1 MSFADNVKSLR
12 ETKGITQAEL
22 AKRVGVTQP
31 TIAQY
36 EMGIKVPTI
45 VVGARLAEQLGTTC
59 EGLIGS
65 TGTEPPTTKRY

>member
-1 MSFADNVKSLR
+1 MSFADNVKRLR

-36 EMGIKVPTI
+36 EMGIKIPTI

-65 TGTEPPTTKRY
+65 TGTEPPTHN

>member
-1 MSFADNVKSLR
+1 MAFAENVKRLR
-12 ETKGITQAEL
+12 EGAGLTQAKLAEL
-22 AKRVGVTQP
+22 VGVTQP

-59 EGLIGS
+59 EELLGS
-65 TGTEPPTTKRY
+65 KPA

>member
-1 MSFADNVKSLR
+1 MAFAENVKRLR
-12 ETKGITQAEL
+12 EGAGLTQAKLAEL
-22 AKRVGVTQP
+22 VGVTQP

-59 EGLIGS
+59 EELIGKVS
-65 TGTEPPTTKRY
+65 APQE

>member
-1 MSFADNVKSLR
+1 MSFAENVKRLR
-12 ETKGITQAEL
+12 EGAGLTQAKLAEL
-22 AKRVGVTQP
+22 VGVTQP

-59 EGLIGS
+59 EELLDS
-65 TGTEPPTTKRY
+65 KPA

>member
-1 MSFADNVKSLR
+1 MLSFAENVKRLR
-12 ETKGITQAEL
+12 ETKGLTQAKLAEL
-22 AKRVGVTQP
+22 VGVTQP

-36 EMGIKVPTI
+36 EMGIKIPTI

-65 TGTEPPTTKRY
+65 TDTQPPTHD